1 MAVDFGLQGQV
12 AIVTGSTSGIGH
24 ALADAL
30 AAQGVN
36 IVMNGL
42 GEMTA
47 IERTRAEMAEKH
59 GVEVLYHGADMTKPA
74 QIADMVAQAKAE
86 FGELDILINNA
97 GVQHVAPIEDFPDD
111 KWDLI
116 IAINLSSAFH
126 ATKAA
131 VPIMKEQGRGRIVNI
146 ASAHG
151 LVASPFKS
159 AYVAAKHGVVG
170 LTKVTALETAEHGIT
185 ANAICPGYVWTPLV
199 ERQIPDQA
207 RAHGMTEAQV
217 IRDVLLVNQPNRR
230 FATVEEMGALAVF
243 LASDAAASITGAAI
257 PVDGGWTAH

>member
-74 QIADMVAQAKAE
+74 
-86 FGELDILINNA
+86 
-97 GVQHVAPIEDFPDD
+97 
-111 KWDLI
+111 
-116 IAINLSSAFH
+116 
-126 ATKAA
+126 
-131 VPIMKEQGRGRIVNI
+131 
-146 ASAHG
+146 
-151 LVASPFKS
+151 
-159 AYVAAKHGVVG
+159 
-170 LTKVTALETAEHGIT
+170 
-185 ANAICPGYVWTPLV
+185 
-199 ERQIPDQA
+199 
-207 RAHGMTEAQV
+207 
-217 IRDVLLVNQPNRR
+217 
-230 FATVEEMGALAVF
+230 
-243 LASDAAASITGAAI
+243 
-257 PVDGGWTAH
+257 

>member
-1 MAVDFGLQGQV
+1 MGTLSGKTAV
-12 AIVTGSTSGIGH
+12 VTGSTSGIGH

-151 LVASPFKS
+151 LVASPFN
-159 AYVAAKHGVVG
+159 
-170 LTKVTALETAEHGIT
+170 TKLNSCEGQHPA
-185 ANAICPGYVWTPLV
+185 TPPPFAPQHLV
-199 ERQIPDQA
+199 D
-207 RAHGMTEAQV
+207 
-217 IRDVLLVNQPNRR
+217 LLIIV
-230 FATVEEMGALAVF
+230 
-243 LASDAAASITGAAI
+243 
-257 PVDGGWTAH
+257 